1 MKLLTFL
8 LIISAAL
15 RAQASPEEALERKLL
30 DRLRAVDQSL
40 SGVLGVAAIDLNSG
54 RVIAFQG
61 SIIFPQAS
69 SIKIPILMQ
78 VFRAV
83 RAGKLSMNQPVAL
96 ERKDSVEG
104 SGHLKILLRSQP
116 LTVTVRELAR
126 AMIETSDNTA
136 TNKLIAMVGMDQVND
151 LVAQLG
157 LKETKLQR
165 RMLDSEASADNREN
179 ISTPL
184 EMARIAEMLYRGK
197 VIDAEASR
205 EMIGMLKLVDANF
218 RMSIPAEVAVAS
230 KPGELN
236 GVRAETGIVFLKN
249 RPFVLSVMSTYLE
262 AGQNPV
268 PAVARMF
275 YEHFEKLARSNRYGN
290 KLQ

>member
-1 MKLLTFL
+1 M
-8 LIISAAL
+8 
-15 RAQASPEEALERKLL
+15 E
-30 DRLRAVDQSL
+30 VY
-40 SGVLGVAAIDLNSG
+40 
-54 RVIAFQG
+54 
-61 SIIFPQAS
+61 
-69 SIKIPILMQ
+69 
-78 VFRAV
+78 RAV
-83 RAGKLSMNQPVAL
+83 RSGRLDLDQHVPLQK
-96 ERKDSVEG
+96 KDLVEG
-104 SGHLKILLRSQP
+104 SGHLKILLRSQS
-116 LTVTVRELAR
+116 LTVTVRELAN

-136 TNKLIAMVGMDQVND
+136 TNKLIAMVGMDRVND
-151 LVAQLG
+151 LLAQLG

-165 RMLDSEASADNREN
+165 RMLDSKASADNREN

-184 EMARIAEMLYRGK
+184 EMARLAEMLYRGK
-197 VIDAEASR
+197 AVDAEASR

>member
-1 MKLLTFL
+1 MKSLGFLMILSTLASAQLLPEQTLAQKLLARVKT
-8 LIISAAL
+8 
-15 RAQASPEEALERKLL
+15 L
-30 DRLRAVDQSL
+30 DESFT
-40 SGVLGVAAIDLNSG
+40 GVLGVAAIDLTSG
-54 RVIAFQG
+54 EVIQYNG
-61 SIIFPQAS
+61 NTVFPQAS

-78 VFRAV
+78 VYRSA
-83 RAGKLSMNQPVAL
+83 REGKLRLDQPVSL
-96 ERKDSVEG
+96 EKKDIVGG

-116 LTVTVRELAR
+116 LTVTVRELAT

-136 TNKLIAMVGMDQVND
+136 TNKLIAMVGMDTVNELLAE
-151 LVAQLG
+151 LVF
-157 LKETKLQR
+157 KETKLQR
-165 RMLDSEASADNREN
+165 RMLDSKASVENREN

-184 EMARIAEMLYRGK
+184 EMARLAELLYRGK
-197 VIDAEASR
+197 AIDGDASK
-205 EMIGMLKLVDANF
+205 EMIEMLKLVDANF
-218 RMSIPAEVAVAS
+218 RASIPDNVAVAS

-249 RPFVLSVMSTYLE
+249 RPFVLSVMSTYLDP
-262 AGQNPV
+262 GVNPV

>member
-78 VFRAV
+78 VYRAV

-116 LTVTVRELAR
+116 LTVTVRELAT

-249 RPFVLSVMSTYLE
+249 RPFVLSVMSTFLE
-262 AGQNPV
+262 PGENPV